1 MIHGRA
7 RGTLCALAAFLVLA
21 AAASTARADPTGRAL
36 PGLEAYDSFMAS
48 LIRKWD
54 IAGASFA
61 IARDGRL
68 LLARGY
74 GLADRDKRLPV
85 DAESVFRLASLSK
98 TITAVAVLQL
108 VQEGRVGLDD
118 KALPLL
124 GELGPRP
131 ERIADARVRD
141 ITVRHLLQ
149 HSGGFNR
156 ASSGD
161 AVFLPRAAD
170 AARRQGGRLPPDC
183 PAILRD
189 SLERDLDF
197 APGAHY
203 AYSNVGYCI
212 LGRIVE
218 RVSGR
223 SYAQYVQERVLAPA
237 QASSVHVGS
246 TLQAAPREVR
256 YYAYAGAT
264 LGRAMPGLGL
274 GQAPRPYGAF
284 AVETM
289 DAYGGWI
296 GAPTD
301 YLRFLLAIEGRRAGP
316 LLGPPALAQMHA
328 PSRLEPAPGFDE
340 ELPTRGA
347 YYGLGTWVRAAG
359 GGVNLWHGGSLDG
372 TSALAVRTADGFAW
386 VAAFNGRP
394 KDRSGFRRDLDG
406 GLWQV
411 KRGIAKWPDGD
422 LFTAR
427 P

>member
-1 MIHGRA
+1 MTRGRA
-7 RGTLCALAAFLVLA
+7 CGKLRRVAALLALA
-21 AAASTARADPTGRAL
+21 AAALSASADPTGRAL
-36 PGLEAYDSFMAS
+36 PGLEAYDTFMAS

-54 IAGASFA
+54 IAGASLA
-61 IARDGRL
+61 VARDGRL

-74 GLADRDKRLPV
+74 GFADRERKLPV
-85 DAESVFRLASLSK
+85 HPESVFRLASLSK

-108 VQEGRVGLDD
+108 VQEGRLGLDD
-118 KALPLL
+118 KVLPLL

-131 ERIADARVRD
+131 EKIVDARVRD

-156 ASSGD
+156 AVSRD
-161 AVFLPRAAD
+161 AVFLPRAAE

-189 SLERDLDF
+189 TLERELDF

-223 SYAQYVQERVLAPA
+223 GYEQYVRERVLAPA
-237 QASSVHVGS
+237 QARSVHVGR
-246 TLQAAPREVR
+246 TLQPAPAEVR
-256 YYAYAGAT
+256 YYEYAGAT
-264 LGRAMPGLGL
+264 PVRAMPGLGL

-289 DAYGGWI
+289 DAYGGWV
-296 GAPTD
+296 GAPSD
-301 YLRFLLAIEGRRAGP
+301 YLRFLLALEGRRGAA

-328 PSRLEPAPGFDE
+328 PSRLQPAPGFDE
-340 ELPTRGA
+340 DLPTRGA

-359 GGVNLWHGGSLDG
+359 RGVNLWHGGSLDG

-386 VAAFNGRP
+386 VAVFNGRP
-394 KDRSGFRRDLDG
+394 KERSGFRRDLDG
-406 GLWQV
+406 GLWQA
-411 KRGIAKWPDGD
+411 KRATSRWPDGD
-422 LFTAR
+422 LFAAR